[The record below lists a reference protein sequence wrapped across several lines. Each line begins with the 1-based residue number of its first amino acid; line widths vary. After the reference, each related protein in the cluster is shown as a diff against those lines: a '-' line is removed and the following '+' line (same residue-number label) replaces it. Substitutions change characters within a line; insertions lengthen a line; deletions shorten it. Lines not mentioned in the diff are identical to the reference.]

1 VVNLLKIK
9 KFNCAPKIHEQVELP
24 TREQV
29 HAICYDL
36 KAEIVDHVFSVDD
49 IVKQVGRFI
58 ARRFKVTVLH
68 AQAWEVESAE
78 LNINAF
84 YDPERDERQRPSIE
98 LILVTNPNDT
108 HLILDNDLWNLFIN
122 RLADSLAHEL
132 IHMYQARARNFLYV
146 EHQARR
152 NIQID
157 ENLVYLSDPDEI
169 DAYAYNIATELRE
182 HPNPL
187 SKLVNP
193 AAVSVNDSI
202 NLWAYIQAF
211 SKDIK
216 NPVVKRLLKKVYK
229 NLT

>member
-1 VVNLLKIK
+1 MKK
-9 KFNCAPKIHEQVELP
+9 QKFNCAPKIHEQVELP

-29 HAICYDL
+29 HNICNDL
-36 KAEIVDHVFSVDD
+36 KLEIVDQIFSIND
-49 IVKQVGRFI
+49 IVVQVGNFVAKRF
-58 ARRFKVTVLH
+58 RVSVLH
-68 AQAWEVESAE
+68 AQAWEVEPTE
-78 LNINAF
+78 LNINAY
-84 YDPERDERQRPSIE
+84 YDPERDERQKPSIE
-98 LILVTNPNDT
+98 LILVTNPNDS
-108 HLILDNDLWNLFIN
+108 HLILDADLWNLFVN

-132 IHMYQARARNFLYV
+132 IHMQQARARDFLYV

-182 HPNPL
+182 HSNPL
-187 SKLVNP
+187 SKLRNP

-211 SKDIK
+211 SKDLK
-216 NPVVKRLLKKVYK
+216 NPVVKKLLKKVYK

>member
-1 VVNLLKIK
+1 MKK
-9 KFNCAPKIHEQVELP
+9 QKFNCAPKLSEQVELP

-29 HAICYDL
+29 RTICNDL
-36 KAEIVDHVFSVDD
+36 KPEIVDQVFSIDN
-49 IVKQVGRFI
+49 IVEKVGYFI
-58 ARRFKVTVLH
+58 AKRFRVSVLH
-68 AQAWEVESAE
+68 AQAWEVEPTE
-78 LNINAF
+78 LNLNAF
-84 YDPERDERQRPSIE
+84 YDPERDEQQKPSIE
-98 LILVTNPNDT
+98 LILVTNPNDK
-108 HLILDNDLWNLFIN
+108 HLILDDELWNLFVN

-182 HPNPL
+182 HTDPL
-187 SKLVNP
+187 SKLKNP

-202 NLWAYIQAF
+202 NLWAYMQAF

-216 NPVVKRLLKKVYK
+216 SPTIKRLLKKVYK
-229 NLT
+229 HLT